1 MKEIAAKGMEVARY
15 AIPYFAKRDLADC
28 ESLDLRDWKRPA
40 SRPYFLVVSS
50 SSLSLSLSLSFSC
63 VTWSGCDDDDDD
75 E

>member
-1 MKEIAAKGMEVARY
+1 MARY

-50 SSLSLSLSLSFSC
+50 SSFSFSFLFSC
-63 VTWSGCDDDDDD
+63 VTWSDDDDDDDD
-75 E
+75 EYGVFRCSTI